1 MTNIYIY
8 FISTANIQLRVN
20 ANGGLYDNGRALPS
34 LVRERIL
41 DLNHQGLGQRAIA
54 REVKTSH
61 TFVKKVI
68 RSYDVTNSSIRIPR
82 ANFAERKIDI
92 NVLEYI
98 EVQKRMKP
106 STYASEIQNR
116 LLLDG
121 VVHPN
126 DLPGTSQINRRLRE
140 DLMFSKKKLTVCPC
154 EAEKPGALDWQ
165 NEYLQA
171 ISRYAARKLHF
182 FDESSVIKTT
192 GNRKYG
198 NARVGERAIELQRYA
213 SNATFTINLL
223 HSVVGVDYFNIL
235 QGPSNGLELLNFF
248 DDALQV
254 ERANGSAALERGDVV
269 VMDNCGFHHA
279 RHIEPLLRNMLNTCG
294 IELIYQPPYSPHLNT
309 CEYCF
314 NQIKQ
319 FLQLHQLLAMNETEV
334 AIGEAICRIT
344 AENSAG
350 YYRKCGYLV

>member
-1 MTNIYIY
+1 M
-8 FISTANIQLRVN
+8 SQATANIQLRVN

-54 REVKTSH
+54 REVRTSH
-61 TFVKKVI
+61 TFVKKVTS
-68 RSYDVTNSSIRIPR
+68 SYNVTNSSIRTPR
-82 ANFAERKIDI
+82 TNFLEPKIDA

-98 EVQKRMKP
+98 EVQKRIKP
-106 STYASEIQNR
+106 STYASEIQQR

-126 DLPGTSQINRRLRE
+126 DLPGTSQINRRLRQ
-140 DLMFSKKKLTVCPC
+140 DLMFSKKKLTVCPF
-154 EAEKPGALDWQ
+154 EAEKPGALERQD
-165 NEYLQA
+165 EYLQA
-171 ISRYAARKLHF
+171 ISRYPASGIHF
-182 FDESSVIKTT
+182 FDESSVVKTT
-192 GNRKYG
+192 GNRRYG
-198 NARVGERAIELQRYA
+198 NARIGERAIEFQRYA
-213 SNATFTINLL
+213 SNATFTLNLL

-254 ERANGSAALERGDVV
+254 ERTDGSAALERGDVV
-269 VMDNCGFHHA
+269 VMDNCGFHHV
-279 RHIEPLLRNMLNTCG
+279 RHIEPLLRNMFNTCG
-294 IELIYQPPYSPHLNT
+294 IELIYQPPYSPHFNT

-319 FLQLHQLLAMNETEV
+319 FLQLNQVLAMNETEV
-334 AIGEAICRIT
+334 AIGEAISHIT

-350 YYRKCGYLV
+350 YFRKCGYLV

>member
-1 MTNIYIY
+1 
-8 FISTANIQLRVN
+8 
-20 ANGGLYDNGRALPS
+20 
-34 LVRERIL
+34 
-41 DLNHQGLGQRAIA
+41 
-54 REVKTSH
+54 
-61 TFVKKVI
+61 
-68 RSYDVTNSSIRIPR
+68 
-82 ANFAERKIDI
+82 
-92 NVLEYI
+92 
-98 EVQKRMKP
+98 
-106 STYASEIQNR
+106 
-116 LLLDG
+116 
-121 VVHPN
+121 
-126 DLPGTSQINRRLRE
+126 
-140 DLMFSKKKLTVCPC
+140 MFSKKKLTVCPF
-154 EAEKPGALDWQ
+154 EAEKPGALDQQ

-171 ISRYAARKLHF
+171 ISRYPASKLHF

-198 NARVGERAIELQRYA
+198 NATVGERAIELQRYA

-223 HSVVGVDYFNIL
+223 HSVIGVDYFNIL
-235 QGPSNGLELLNFF
+235 QGPSNGLELLNFS

-279 RHIEPLLRNMLNTCG
+279 CHIKPLLRDMLNTYG

-314 NQIKQ
+314 NQIQQ

-334 AIGEAICRIT
+334 AIGEAIWHIT